1 MHKVE
6 MIFKSTE
13 FTIRLK
19 VMQTIKYRSELEA
32 KLKTI

>member
-13 FTIRLK
+13 FTTRLK
-19 VMQTIKYRSELEA
+19 EMQTTKYRSESEA
-32 KLKTI
+32 KLI